1 MAPENRG
8 YHVDACEAAVLDC
21 SASVGSCL
29 RLAAANLTI
38 TPELVVRSGCLGAGR
53 SCLLFGGRRGGH
65 LPRDTTSI
73 SCASLKQ
80 LDDRSLLRIEQFSRP
95 LQSFQSFVPRRG
107 HRTKRDN
114 HRAVE
119 RFSPSN
125 D

>member
-8 YHVDACEAAVLDC
+8 YHVDACEAAVLAC

-38 TPELVVRSGCLGAGR
+38 TPELVVRSGCGR
-53 SCLLFGGRRGGH
+53 RFLHFGGRRGWH

-80 LDDRSLLRIEQFSRP
+80 LDNRSLLRLEQFSGP
-95 LQSFQSFVPRRG
+95 LQSCQSFV
-107 HRTKRDN
+107 
-114 HRAVE
+114 
-119 RFSPSN
+119 
-125 D
+125 